1 MSASVAVK
9 VGISATR
16 SDSTIAETLA
26 KYLELMHGSQLCT
39 SLDDISGLIS
49 GPMDCLDIDIAE
61 LANARPD
68 LPIEEEGIVADPL
81 RLEHFLMRVHAYA
94 RWQRLNAS
102 GLSRGALVDFHSRYK
117 YQLMASSPRTY
128 RELGRRLGQSADE
141 PLEPFAKAYFSTLM
155 QALGTLP
162 TPGLHANVLMHIG
175 GYFRRHLDTA
185 ERQQLERSILHYR
198 RGTEPLAT
206 PLSLLRYHLSRHPD
220 PYLSNQVYLHPHTLI
235 CDV

>member
-1 MSASVAVK
+1 M
-9 VGISATR
+9 
-16 SDSTIAETLA
+16 L
-26 KYLELMHGSQLCT
+26 
-39 SLDDISGLIS
+39 
-49 GPMDCLDIDIAE
+49 
-61 LANARPD
+61 
-68 LPIEEEGIVADPL
+68 ADPL

-117 YQLMASSPRTY
+117 YQLMASSPRAY
-128 RELGRRLGQSADE
+128 RELGRRLGQRADE
-141 PLEPFAKAYFSTLM
+141 PLESFAKAYFSTLM
-155 QALGTLP
+155 QALDTLP

-198 RGTEPLAT
+198 SGIEPLTT
-206 PLSLLRYHLSRHPD
+206 PLALLRYHLSKHPD
-220 PYLSNQVYLHPHTLI
+220 PYLSKQVYLHPHMLI